1 MFWNVGQHVQ
11 TFVLDIML
19 RESSLVVWYMWKYSN
34 MDQAKYRLEED
45 MGDWIFGSDQDFD
58 FD

>member
-1 MFWNVGQHVQ
+1 
-11 TFVLDIML
+11 ML
-19 RESSLVVWYMWKYSN
+19 REASLVVWYMWKYSN